1 MSFEPGWIIASLV
14 VSSIGFVLFVYGK
27 KMVRIPQLVVGL
39 AMLVYPYF
47 VPNVIVMLII
57 AAVLSLG
64 LWLAVR
70 FGW

>member
-57 AAVLSLG
+57 AAVLSL
-64 LWLAVR
+64 
-70 FGW
+70 

>member
-1 MSFEPGWIIASLV
+1 VSFEPGWIIASLV

-47 VPNVIVMLII
+47 VPNVIAMLIV
-57 AAVLSLG
+57 AAVLSLA

-70 FGW
+70 LGW

>member
-47 VPNVIVMLII
+47 VPNVIAMLIV
-57 AAVLSLG
+57 AAVLSLA

-70 FGW
+70 LGW

>member
-1 MSFEPGWIIASLV
+1 VSFEPGWIIASLV

-47 VPNVIVMLII
+47 VPNVVAMLIV